1 MVNPVDMSG
10 ATTPSAGRR
19 ARIAL
24 VTTWIVVTG
33 CWVLF
38 AWQIF
43 DWVNVAE
50 DACNIIPSGGHDGV
64 PGWTWLPPGPTCTYQ
79 VKSPQADN
87 LITLTVGDSTFVWL
101 TAILLLISVALLF
114 AVNRRR

>member
-1 MVNPVDMSG
+1 MD
-10 ATTPSAGRR
+10 TSAETVRR
-19 ARIAL
+19 ASRGKRAAF
-24 VTTWIVVTG
+24 VTAWVVVTG

-50 DACNIIPSGGHDGV
+50 DACGVTGRGGHDGA

-79 VKSPQADN
+79 VKSPQSDS
-87 LITLTVGDSTFVWL
+87 LITMTVGDSTFVWT
-101 TAILLLISVALLF
+101 TALLLLVSVALLF